1 MNEQQN
7 LTNLPQQTY
16 TAKGP
21 RRSTIDIL
29 KRLREGQLQATDINT
44 YERRVCVAYLRLEG
58 YTQDEIAEIFG
69 VCQRT
74 VARDENSNRKN
85 LAKLVNNIDVKAIAG
100 GLITWA
106 KHLTAKAIK
115 EKDYGLAWRVQ
126 RELVADLQSLGYL
139 PKAAE
144 KHAVQVGTFV
154 DLARLAIEQPLD
166 EPHGLPD
173 VQQPQLSSES
183 KDQDNGDESEED

>member
-58 YTQDEIAEIFG
+58 YTQDEIAEIFE

-74 VARDENSNRKN
+74 VARDENANRKN
-85 LAKLVNNIDVKAIAG
+85 LAKLVNNLDVKAIAG

-126 RELVADLQSLGYL
+126 RELVADLQGLGYL

-154 DLARLAIEQPLD
+154 DLAMLAIEQCPD
-166 EPHGLPD
+166 TPQQLPD
-173 VQQPQLSSES
+173 VKHPQSSAQTQEES
-183 KDQDNGDESEED
+183 HGDEIREN